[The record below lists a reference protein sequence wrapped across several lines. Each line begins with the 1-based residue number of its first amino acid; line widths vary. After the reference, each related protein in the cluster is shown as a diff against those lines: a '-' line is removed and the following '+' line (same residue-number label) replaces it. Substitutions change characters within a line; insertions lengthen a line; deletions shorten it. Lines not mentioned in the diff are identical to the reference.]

1 MEEASKNC
9 EECKASDNEINKLK
23 SALQEVVNQNSTL
36 RTRTIELEAIMNEID
51 DTTDTKTQKIKEL
64 QDQLQNLQS
73 SCTQC

>member
-9 EECKASDNEINKLK
+9 EECRASDNEINKLK

-36 RTRTIELEAIMNEID
+36 RARTIELEAIMNEID

>member
-1 MEEASKNC
+1 MEEAPKNC